1 MVNKKMLLS
10 ILIIAFVG
18 IAAAGTWANF
28 VVSAES
34 TGNTLTAGE
43 LGIDL
48 NRPSQRAFA
57 VNGIIPDSKEQIVYK
72 RLHFPGGA
80 ENEYFVN
87 IKNTGNIPGQ
97 LFISANESS
106 SVQTLADNVKIY
118 YSTNPNDPNPIEIT
132 DTPVDT
138 GEVLNGGQSTTLYF
152 WYSYKN
158 VDSSIQNNEMGQTLN
173 VDMKFELRNPE
184 TSVSTIPGA

>member
-43 LGIDL
+43 LGIEL
-48 NRPSQRAFA
+48 NRPLQRAFA
-57 VNGIIPDSKEQIVYK
+57 VNGIIPDSKEQIKYK
-72 RLHFPGGA
+72 RLPFSEG
-80 ENEYFVN
+80 EYFVK

-97 LFISANESS
+97 LFISATESS
-106 SVQTLADNVKIY
+106 SVQSLADNVKIY

>member
-34 TGNTLTAGE
+34 TDNTLTAGE

-48 NRPSQRAFA
+48 NRPLQRAFA
-57 VNGIIPDSKEQIVYK
+57 VNGIIPDSKEQIEYK
-72 RLHFPGGA
+72 HPLPFFGDG
-80 ENEYFVN
+80 EYFVN
-87 IKNTGNIPGQ
+87 IRNTGNIPGQ
-97 LFISANESS
+97 LFISATESS
-106 SVQTLADNVKIY
+106 SVRSLADNVKIY
-118 YSTNPNDPNPIEIT
+118 YSTNPNDSNPIEIT

-138 GEVLNGGQSTTLYF
+138 GEVLNGGRSTTLYF

-158 VDSSIQNNEMGQTLN
+158 VDSAIQNNEMGQTLN

>member
-48 NRPSQRAFA
+48 NRPLQRAFA
-57 VNGIIPDSKEQIVYK
+57 VNGIIPDSKEQIEYK
-72 RLHFPGGA
+72 YLFFF
-80 ENEYFVN
+80 EDEYFVN
-87 IKNTGNIPGQ
+87 IRNTGNIPGQ
-97 LFISANESS
+97 LFISATESS
-106 SVQTLADNVKIY
+106 SVQSLADNVKIY
-118 YSTNPNDPNPIEIT
+118 YSTNPNYPNPIEIT

-152 WYSYKN
+152 WYSHKN